1 MTAISIIVSIDKQV
15 GFKYMNSFEKC
26 FINNEKI
33 LMEAALGERLKREY
47 SIKAADDVAL
57 ASIIYNTENK
67 FVLKKL
73 YSEYLEIAKRYKL
86 PIMITTPTRRA
97 NKERVSNSKYD
108 KDIIKDNVDFLKEIK
123 EEFANDIYIGG
134 LMGCAG
140 DAYKSNEGLSIK
152 DAVEFHS
159 WQAELFKQSAVDF
172 LFAGIMPTLPEAIGM
187 AEAMGNTGLPYIIS
201 FMIREDGRLIDGTTI
216 HDAIKI
222 IDKSVTTVPL
232 CYMSNCVHPEIVYKA
247 LDKEFNRTEKVR
259 NRFKG
264 IQANA
269 AELSPEELDNS
280 SELKISDPVSLAEEI
295 EKLHKDFCLKIY
307 GGCCGTDDKYLN
319 EIAKKMT
326 KW

>member
-1 MTAISIIVSIDKQV
+1 
-15 GFKYMNSFEKC
+15 MNSFEKC

-33 LMEAALGERLKREY
+33 LMEGALGERLKREY
-47 SIKAADDVAL
+47 LIKADDDVAL
-57 ASIIYNTENK
+57 ASIIYNRENQR
-67 FVLKKL
+67 VLKKL
-73 YSEYLEIAKRYKL
+73 YCEYLDIAKRYKL

-97 NKERVSNSKYD
+97 NKARVLKSKYN
-108 KDIIKDNVDFLKEIK
+108 KNILKDNVSFLKEIRNEYENK
-123 EEFANDIYIGG
+123 IFIGG
-134 LMGCAG
+134 LMGCFG
-140 DAYKSNEGLSIK
+140 DAYKSDEGLSIK

-247 LDKEFNRTEKVR
+247 LDKEFNRTEIVR

-280 SELKISDPVSLAEEI
+280 SELKVSDPVSLAEGI
-295 EKLHKDFCLKIY
+295 EKLHKDFALKIY